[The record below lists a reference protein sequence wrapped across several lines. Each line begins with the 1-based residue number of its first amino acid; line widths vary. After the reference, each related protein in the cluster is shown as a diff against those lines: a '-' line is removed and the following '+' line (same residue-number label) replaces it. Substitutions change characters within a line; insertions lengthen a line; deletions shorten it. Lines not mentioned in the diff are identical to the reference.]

1 MSRLNDQW
9 ESLGWRDG
17 EIYRLYRQT
26 RSRAW
31 PDATGSI
38 AATEQAQWYARI
50 ADHAAEIAATLD
62 PTTTYRL
69 HVERKPT

>member
-9 ESLGWRDG
+9 ESLNWRNR
-17 EIYRLYRQT
+17 EISRLYRLT
-26 RSRAW
+26 DLRSW
-31 PDATGSI
+31 PDATGSV